1 MKKITLLFLTVFAL
15 NTSLKAQ
22 EIENIVKASGDAN
35 KIANAYAA
43 PALEGLI
50 YSMNNGWFHTA
61 KVHKKFGFDISIGVN
76 GAFVPSE
83 RETYSISS
91 LGLASTIKNAPTT
104 SPTIFGEDTKG
115 QVTLVTQVT
124 GKINGTGADV
134 TRNVEI
140 PLDLPIGFKKD
151 LPGNVVPAPAIQLT
165 VGLPWKLDASLRL
178 VPKVGSD
185 DVKGSLF
192 GIGLKKELTSL
203 LGPLDKLPLH
213 LSVMATYTNMSVDS
227 KIDNS
232 NDPNFIINDAKSE
245 FRLNAYSI
253 QALASINF
261 PIINFYG
268 AVGYGTGNASLNV
281 LGDYE
286 VIYDVEGTSEKITTK
301 FKDPIKQDFS
311 AGSMKA
317 TIGTRLSLGFFK
329 IFADYTLQEYNTV
342 NAGIAFSFR

>member
-1 MKKITLLFLTVFAL
+1 MKKITLTLFSALALSLT
-15 NTSLKAQ
+15 TKAQ
-22 EIENIVKASGDAN
+22 EIENLVKAADDAN
-35 KIANAYAA
+35 TIANAYTA

-76 GAFVPSE
+76 GAFVPKAK
-83 RETYSISS
+83 ETYNISDLNLKSSIV
-91 LGLASTIKNAPTT
+91 NAPSS
-104 SPTIFGEDTKG
+104 SPTIFGEDSQG
-115 QVTLVTQVT
+115 QVTLRTQVT
-124 GKINGTGADV
+124 GQINGTGPEV

-140 PLDLPIGFKKD
+140 PLDLPTGFKDD
-151 LPGNVVPAPAIQLT
+151 LPANIVPAPAVQLT

-178 VPKVGSD
+178 VPKVGND

-192 GIGLKKELTSL
+192 GIGLKKEITSI

-213 LSVMATYTNMSVDS
+213 LSVMATYTSMNVDS
-227 KIDNS
+227 NIDDS
-232 NDPNFIINDAKSE
+232 TDPDFTIRNAKSE

-268 AVGYGTGNASLNV
+268 AVGYGTGNAKLNV
-281 LGDYE
+281 LGDYTAT
-286 VIYDVEGTSEKITTK
+286 YDVDGTSERITATL
-301 FKDPIKQDFS
+301 KDPINQEFN
-311 AGSMKA
+311 AGSMRA
-317 TIGTRLSLGFFK
+317 TVGTRLSLGFFK